1 MACTKQGENVW
12 FACRKRAAMYN
23 DKLNSREGAAELIGV
38 SPSSLADY
46 ELGITKVVPVDR
58 AVIMSDVYNSPEL
71 LAYYCHNECPIGCRV
86 KIPQEIG
93 SFEQIALAL
102 LNGLSAEDLNHIRE
116 KIVDIALDG
125 KVDADEEEELGN
137 IVRHLD
143 DVRTAII
150 RLNMYASKHK
160 KGGVD

>member
-12 FACRKRAAMYN
+12 FACRKRASMYN

-46 ELGITKVVPVDR
+46 ELGITKVVPVDK

-86 KIPQEIG
+86 KIPQKL
-93 SFEQIALAL
+93 ALA
-102 LNGLSAEDLNHIRE
+102 N
-116 KIVDIALDG
+116 VVVIA
-125 KVDADEEEELGN
+125 
-137 IVRHLD
+137 
-143 DVRTAII
+143 
-150 RLNMYASKHK
+150 
-160 KGGVD
+160 

>member
-12 FACRKRAAMYN
+12 FACRKRAAAYN

-46 ELGITKVVPVDR
+46 ELGVTKVVPVDK

-71 LAYYCHNECPIGCRV
+71 LAHYCQHECPIGCRV

-102 LNGLSAEDLNHIRE
+102 LDGLSTDDLCRIRE

-125 KVDADEEEELGN
+125 VVDDGEEKELGE
-137 IVRHLD
+137 IIRHLD
-143 DVRTAII
+143 GVRTAII

-160 KGGVD
+160 KGGVG

>member
-1 MACTKQGENVW
+1 MACTKQGENIW
-12 FACRKRAAMYN
+12 FACRKRAAAYN

-46 ELGITKVVPVDR
+46 ELGVTKVVPVDK

-71 LAYYCHNECPIGCRV
+71 LAHYCQHECPIGCRM

-102 LNGLSAEDLNHIRE
+102 LNGLSAKDICQIRE
-116 KIVDIALDG
+116 KIIDIALDG
-125 KVDADEEEELGN
+125 EVDADEEKELES
-137 IVRHLD
+137 IIRHLD
-143 DVRTAII
+143 DVRAAII
-150 RLNMYASKHK
+150 RLNMYAIKHK
-160 KGGVD
+160 RGGVG